1 MDFQEFLSLMVKR
14 MWEVD
19 KDEEL
24 REAFKI
30 YDKDGNG
37 LISADEL
44 RKVMANLG
52 ETLMEEQIEE
62 MIKEA
67 DVDGDGHINY
77 SGKLINM
84 SCHYLC

>member
-1 MDFQEFLSLMVKR
+1 MVKR

-52 ETLMEEQIEE
+52 ETLTEEQIEE